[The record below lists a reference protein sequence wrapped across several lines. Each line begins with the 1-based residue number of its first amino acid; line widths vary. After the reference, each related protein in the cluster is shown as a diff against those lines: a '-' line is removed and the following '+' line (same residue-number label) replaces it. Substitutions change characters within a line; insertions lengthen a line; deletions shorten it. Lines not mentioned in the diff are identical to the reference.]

1 MWLDR
6 FEDRLKSWSELRL
19 DCEELSLEQ
28 ALDRIA
34 EWWGH
39 APRMHNIIHWNDQNN
54 WPDPW
59 GLLADN
65 SYDELALALGMSY
78 TVSMIDKFDC
88 SVEIV
93 QAKDD
98 QGMEYNLVL
107 VDDRKYILNYDPWTT
122 VSKEQFKFKITN
134 FIDARTLRIE

>member
-6 FEDRLKSWSELRL
+6 FEDRLKSWSELRSH
-19 DCEELSLEQ
+19 CEQLPLKD
-28 ALDRIA
+28 ALDLTA
-34 EWWGH
+34 NWWGH
-39 APRMHNIIHWNDQNN
+39 APRMHNIIHWNDQTN

-59 GLLADN
+59 DLLADN

-88 SVEIV
+88 SVEIS

-98 QGMEYNLVL
+98 QGQEYNLVL
-107 VDDRKYILNYDPWTT
+107 VDDRKYILNYDPWSS
-122 VSKEQFKFKITN
+122 VSKEQFDFKITN

>member
-6 FEDRLKSWSELRL
+6 FEDRLKSWSELRSH
-19 DCEELSLEQ
+19 CEQLPFKD
-28 ALDRIA
+28 ALDLTA
-34 EWWGH
+34 NWWGH
-39 APRMHNIIHWNDQNN
+39 APRMHNIIHWHDQTN

-59 GLLADN
+59 DLLADN

-88 SVEIV
+88 SVEIA

-98 QGMEYNLVL
+98 QGQEYNLVL
-107 VDDRKYILNYDPWTT
+107 VDDRKYILNYDPWSS
-122 VSKEQFKFKITN
+122 VSKEQFDFKITN

>member
-6 FEDRLKSWSELRL
+6 FEDRLKSWSELRS
-19 DCEELSLEQ
+19 DCEELPLEQ

-39 APRMHNIIHWNDQNN
+39 APRMHNIIHWHDQNS

-59 GLLADN
+59 DLLADN

-88 SVEIV
+88 SVEIA

-107 VDDRKYILNYDPWTT
+107 VDDRKYILNYDPWSM

>member
-78 TVSMIDKFDC
+78 TVSMLEKFDC
-88 SVEIV
+88 LVEIA

-98 QGMEYNLVL
+98 QGLEYNLVL
-107 VDDRKYILNYDPWTT
+107 VDDRKYILNYDPWKT

>member
-6 FEDRLKSWSELRL
+6 FEDRLKSWSELRSQ
-19 DCEELSLEQ
+19 CEELPLEQ
-28 ALDRIA
+28 ALDHIA
-34 EWWGH
+34 SWWGP
-39 APRMHNIIHWNDQNN
+39 APRMNNVIHWNDQSN

-59 GLLADN
+59 DLLADN

-88 SVEIV
+88 SVEIA
-93 QAKDD
+93 QATDD
-98 QGMEYNLVL
+98 QGQELNLVL
-107 VDDRKYILNYDPWTT
+107 VDDRKYILNYDPWSA